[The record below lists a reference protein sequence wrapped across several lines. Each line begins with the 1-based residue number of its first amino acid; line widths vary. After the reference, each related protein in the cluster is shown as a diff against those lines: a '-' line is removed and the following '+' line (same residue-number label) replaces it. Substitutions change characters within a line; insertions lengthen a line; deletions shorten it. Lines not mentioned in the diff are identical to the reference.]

1 MRLHGFHSEFTSV
14 LDLREEGA
22 EASEGFMGDRSKSVP
37 GLNVPVSST
46 SSSLQTLM
54 HNTSLYFKILPYSAS
69 IGERCSCV
77 VFFMI
82 LNVCCACRM
91 TRRMKTLITW

>member
-1 MRLHGFHSEFTSV
+1 MRLHGFRSEFTSV

-46 SSSLQTLM
+46 SSSLQT
-54 HNTSLYFKILPYSAS
+54 NA
-69 IGERCSCV
+69 
-77 VFFMI
+77 
-82 LNVCCACRM
+82 
-91 TRRMKTLITW
+91 